1 MKNQIYI
8 TGHKNPDTDSICSSI
23 SYAALKQALGI
34 NAVASRNGEIN
45 EETAFVL
52 KKFNVPEPLYM
63 TNATSCLSDIEIDEV
78 IRIKEGYTIKQ
89 AWNSILGTKNKS
101 LFVVDDEDKL
111 LGVVTMSNL
120 SNVLM
125 KECTDIR
132 KLMCETSVKNIQ
144 DTIEAECINDAINYQ
159 SNGQVL
165 ILVSSELL
173 EETVEFQDTIV
184 ILGNDYELQAK
195 AILGGASCLILVENN
210 PVNDEILELAK
221 QHDCAIL
228 RTAFSTIMV
237 SRIIYQASPIR
248 LIMTSDTINFHY
260 DDMVDEVLK
269 RMSKTRFR
277 SYPVI
282 DQEMHVLGAVSR
294 YHLFNYKKKRFIL
307 LDHNEMAQS
316 VDNIYDSEILEII
329 DHHRIGDIETLN
341 PINFRNQTLGST
353 STIIALIYKENQIV
367 PTKVMASLMC
377 CAIISDTMNFNSPTT
392 TEVDREVGA
401 YLAKIAEI
409 DLTALSKEMFEAV
422 ATLKGKTF
430 SEILYNDFK
439 EYNMEGYRVAIGQIN
454 IVDTLELEILRRE
467 FVSYMEKINSINNYD
482 IMLMA
487 FTNVDGSG
495 SNIIVIGKMTWVV
508 HEAFKPFKGEKDFV
522 KTIISRKKQ
531 IVPKIQ
537 DELKGL

>member
-1 MKNQIYI
+1 MKNSIYI

-23 SYAALKQALGI
+23 SYAALK
-34 NAVASRNGEIN
+34 NAQGVDAIATRNGEIN
-45 EETAFVL
+45 AETEFVL
-52 KKFNVPEPLYM
+52 KRFNIPTPQYL
-63 TNATSCLSDIEIDEV
+63 TNATSCLNDIEIDEV
-78 IRIKEGYTIKQ
+78 IRVKEDYTIKQ
-89 AWNSILGTKNKS
+89 AWNSITGTKNKS
-101 LFVVDDEDKL
+101 LFVVDDDDKL
-111 LGVVTMSNL
+111 VGVVTMSNL

-125 KECTDIR
+125 KECKDIR

-144 DTIEAECINDAINYQ
+144 DTIEAELIQDAKDYK
-159 SNGQVL
+159 SNGQVH
-165 ILVSSELL
+165 ILVESDVLKSD
-173 EETVEFQDTIV
+173 VHFKDTIV
-184 ILGNDYELQAK
+184 VLGNDVTIQAR
-195 AILGGASCLILVENN
+195 AIKEGATCLIIVENN
-210 PVNDEILELAK
+210 PVDEAIINLAA
-221 QHDCAIL
+221 QHQCAIL
-228 RTAFSTIMV
+228 KTAFSTIMV
-237 SRIIYQASPIR
+237 ARLIYQSSPIR
-248 LIMTSDTINFHY
+248 LIMTVDTINFHF

-282 DQEMHVLGAVSR
+282 DQEKHVLGAVSR
-294 YHLFNYKKKRFIL
+294 YHLFNYKKKQFIL
-307 LDHNEMAQS
+307 LDHNEVAQS
-316 VDNIYDSEILEII
+316 VDNIHDAEILEII

-353 STIIALIYKENQIV
+353 STIIATMYKEYGLV
-367 PTKVMASLMC
+367 PTKEMASLMC
-377 CAIISDTMNFNSPTT
+377 CALISDTMNFNSPTT
-392 TEVDREVGA
+392 TDVDREIGKE
-401 YLAKIAEI
+401 LANIAGL
-409 DLTALSKEMFEAV
+409 DLNLLSKEMFEAV

-495 SNIIVIGKMTWVV
+495 SNFIVIGKLAWSVK
-508 HEAFKPFKGEKDFV
+508 EAFRAFQGESDFV
-522 KTIISRKKQ
+522 KEIISRKKQ
-531 IVPKIQ
+531 IVPKLQ